1 MPRSCELLPIC
12 NNPPVSLRRWHWL
25 ELSVAALAVLA
36 RVAPGPRTI
45 DDAYITFRYS
55 RNLLQGDGLVYNPG
69 ERVLGTT
76 TPIFALLMAGVALPA
91 GASQAEFPELA
102 NWVNA
107 LADAVTCLILPLLG
121 ARLGSRHAGRVTAV
135 LWAIAPWS
143 VTFAIGGLETS
154 LLVALATGTFYLHLS
169 GRPVAAA
176 LTGSLALLTR
186 PDSLLFIGPLAGARL
201 IAWRRGEAI
210 RPREL
215 TAFVAPL
222 AVWAVIGL
230 SYYGSPIPHSIF
242 AKAVAYRL
250 PPEAGLVRLLQH
262 YATPFVAH
270 ETLGPG
276 WIPVGLVLY
285 PALFLLGALTT
296 FRHRPAALPVL
307 AYPWLYFAAFALA
320 NPLLFRWYLTPPLPT
335 YMLVI
340 LIGVFRIARDVKTT
354 LPAYLFSAA
363 AVALT
368 ANAWTLQPDHGPTRP
383 APKMAF
389 IQLELLYQE
398 TAERLRSDL
407 QPGQV
412 LAAADIG
419 ALGYYTEAP
428 ILDLLGLIS
437 PTATAYYP
445 TPESIHVINY
455 AVPPELVH
463 DLQPEFLVLL
473 EAYVR
478 RGLLLD
484 PTFQVSYRQIELL
497 PTDIYGSRGMLVF
510 QRATDE

>member
-1 MPRSCELLPIC
+1 MSF
-12 NNPPVSLRRWHWL
+12 RRWHWL
-25 ELSVAALAVLA
+25 ELSVAALAILA

-55 RNLLQGDGLVYNPG
+55 SNLLQGNGLVYNPG

-76 TPIFALLMAGVALPA
+76 TPVFAMLMAGVALPA
-91 GASQAEFPELA
+91 GASHADFPVLA

-121 ARLGSRHAGRVTAV
+121 ARLGSRPAGRVTAV

-176 LTGSLALLTR
+176 LTASLALLTR
-186 PDSLLFIGPLAGARL
+186 PDSLIFIGPLAVARL
-201 IAWRRGEAI
+201 VAWRRRETI
-210 RPREL
+210 RLREL
-215 TAFVAPL
+215 AAFFAPL
-222 AVWAVIGL
+222 AAWAIVGL
-230 SYYGSPIPHSIF
+230 SYYGSPVPHSIF

-270 ETLGPG
+270 ETLGTS

-285 PALFLLGALTT
+285 PALFLLGAITAL
-296 FRHRPAALPVL
+296 RHRTASLPVL
-307 AYPWLYFAAFALA
+307 TYPWLYFAAYALA

-335 YMLVI
+335 YMLLI
-340 LIGVFRIARDVKTT
+340 LIGVFRITRDVRTV

-363 AVALT
+363 AIALT
-368 ANAWTLQPDHGPTRP
+368 ANAWTLQPDHGPDRP
-383 APKMAF
+383 APKMAY

-398 TAERLRSDL
+398 AAEQLRPTL
-407 QPGQV
+407 QPDQV

-419 ALGYYTEAP
+419 ALGYFTQAQV
-428 ILDLLGLIS
+428 LDLLGLIS
-437 PTATAYYP
+437 PASTAYYP

-455 AVPPELVH
+455 AVPPALVH
-463 DLQPEFLVLL
+463 DLQPDLLVVL

-478 RGLLLD
+478 QGLLLD
-484 PTFQVSYRQIELL
+484 SSFRAEYRQIEFL
-497 PTDIYGSRGMLVF
+497 PTDIYGSRGMLLF
-510 QRATDE
+510 QRTSSE